1 MSTAPSAEPLIL
13 CYDGSENA
21 KYAIERAAELLSAR
35 VAVVLTVWQ
44 PAATMGS
51 FAWAG
56 AMGGVA
62 DFTELDRAA
71 LEINNRIAQQGV
83 GIARDAGLQAEPLAV
98 QSAGAAWH
106 TIVEVAQ
113 DHGAAVIVMGSR
125 GLTGV
130 RSALMGSVSSAVVH
144 HTDLPTLVIH
154 HRSAVQPQPAPQDAA

>member
-1 MSTAPSAEPLIL
+1 MSTGPSPESLVL

-21 KYAIERAAELLSAR
+21 GHAITRAGELLSAR

-44 PAATMGS
+44 PVGTMGS
-51 FAWAG
+51 FGWAG

-71 LEINNRIAQQGV
+71 LEINDRIARQGAE
-83 GIARDAGLQAEPLAV
+83 IARDAGFQAEPLAV
-98 QSAGAAWH
+98 QSAGATWH
-106 TIVEVAQ
+106 TILEVAR

-130 RSALMGSVSSAVVH
+130 RSVVMGSVSSAVVH
-144 HTDLPTLVIH
+144 HAELPTLVV
-154 HRSAVQPQPAPQDAA
+154 HRTS

>member
-1 MSTAPSAEPLIL
+1 MSTVPSAESLIL

-21 KYAIERAAELLSAR
+21 GHAIKRAGELLRAR

-44 PAATMGS
+44 PVATMGS

-71 LEINNRIAQQGV
+71 VEINNRIAQQGV
-83 GIARDAGLQAEPLAV
+83 GIARDAGFQAEPLAV
-98 QSAGAAWH
+98 QSAGATWR
-106 TIVEVAQ
+106 TILGVAQ
-113 DHGAAVIVMGSR
+113 DQGAAVIVMGSR

-144 HTDLPTLVIH
+144 HTDLPTLIIH
-154 HRSAVQPQPAPQDAA
+154 HPTVQPQRADG

>member
-1 MSTAPSAEPLIL
+1 MSTASSAGPLIL

-21 KYAIERAAELLSAR
+21 AHAIERAAELLSAR

-44 PAATMGS
+44 PVATMGS

-83 GIARDAGLQAEPLAV
+83 GIARDAGFEAEPLGV
-98 QSAGAAWH
+98 QAAGAAWH
-106 TIVEVAQ
+106 AIVEVAQ
-113 DHGAAVIVMGSR
+113 DHDAALIVMGSR

-144 HTDLPTLVIH
+144 HSDLPTLVIH
-154 HRSAVQPQPAPQDAA
+154 RRDGAQPQRAPQDAR

>member
-1 MSTAPSAEPLIL
+1 MSTAPSAGPLIL
-13 CYDGSENA
+13 CYDGSEDA
-21 KYAIERAAELLSAR
+21 ARAIERSAELLSVR

-44 PAATMGS
+44 PVATMGS

-62 DFTELDRAA
+62 DFTELDRSA

-83 GIARDAGLQAEPLAV
+83 GIAREAGFQAEPLAV

-106 TIVEVAQ
+106 AIVEVAQ
-113 DHGAAVIVMGSR
+113 DYGAAAIVMGSR

-144 HTDLPTLVIH
+144 HSDLPTLVIH
-154 HRSAVQPQPAPQDAA
+154 HGNAVRPQRAPQEAE